1 MTPSSGRSPDPFA
14 LSPSAPAREA
24 GLRSGQAESKGDP
37 ETAVPLPGEG
47 PRAPAVRA
55 MFDRIAPSYDLL
67 NRVMTLRV
75 DQAWR
80 RRLLTTLAPRAG
92 ERLLDLCAGTMD
104 VAGLAHRRAPGL
116 RVFAADFSLQMLAR
130 GVEKTGLPASQADAL
145 ALPFK
150 AASFDLATVTFG
162 MRNLDSYETG
172 LAELARV
179 LRPGGRLGVLEFFRS
194 ESRGSRFV
202 HGAYN
207 KLALPVLGR
216 ILSPNPAAYRY
227 LVESME
233 RFASRREFE
242 AAAARL
248 GFEDVRGTT
257 LFPGVCG
264 LVTAVRA

>member
-1 MTPSSGRSPDPFA
+1 
-14 LSPSAPAREA
+14 
-24 GLRSGQAESKGDP
+24 
-37 ETAVPLPGEG
+37 
-47 PRAPAVRA
+47 

-80 RRLLTTLAPRAG
+80 RKLLRTLAPSAG

-104 VAGLAHRRAPGL
+104 VADLARRRAPGL
-116 RVFAADFSLQMLAR
+116 RVVGADFSFQMLAR

-145 ALPFK
+145 ALPFRRC
-150 AASFDLATVTFG
+150 AFDLATVTFG
-162 MRNLDSYETG
+162 VRNLESWQTG

-179 LRPGGRLGVLEFFRS
+179 LRPGGRLGILEFFRP
-194 ESRGSRFV
+194 ESAGARFV

-207 KLALPVLGR
+207 RLALPVLGR
-216 ILSPNPAAYRY
+216 VLSPDPEAYRY
-227 LVESME
+227 LVASME

-242 AAAARL
+242 AGMRAA
-248 GFEDVRGTT
+248 GFREVRGET

-264 LVTAVRA
+264 LVTGVLA